1 MNGIKINK
9 FLIINAIFLISFSKL
24 YCEEN
29 NKKGL
34 KSPLDNRFFSIGLFS
49 SADSIKTSV
58 NLEFGFK
65 LFKFNNFEMKSYTS
79 ISGSKIYDD
88 NPNLYELGFMEKL
101 TFGGVDEYNDK
112 VSASRY
118 GFIFASFG
126 FLSFDAYKSGKI
138 LFSKPIYWEIGGGAG
153 FNINVSKHVGILLE
167 FGGGLHMVVDGKN
180 LGYPAK
186 INKAGFGRISLGA
199 RYYIN

>member
-1 MNGIKINK
+1 MKINK
-9 FLIINAIFLISFSKL
+9 FLIISVIFLSFFAKL
-24 YCEEN
+24 YSEET

-34 KSPLDNRFFSIGLFS
+34 QSPLDNRFFSISLFS
-49 SADSIKTSV
+49 GADSIKTSV

-88 NPNLYELGFMEKL
+88 SPQMYELGFMEKL
-101 TFGGVDEYNDK
+101 TFGGVDEYTGK
-112 VSASRY
+112 ISASRY
-118 GFIFASFG
+118 GFMFASFG
-126 FLSFDAYKSGKI
+126 FLSFDADKSGKF
-138 LFSKPIYWEIGGGAG
+138 LFSKPFYWEIGGGAG
-153 FNINVSKHVGILLE
+153 FNINVSKHVAILLE
-167 FGGGLHMVVDGKN
+167 FGGGLHIVIDGKN

-186 INKAGFGRISLGA
+186 VNKVGFGRISLGG

>member
-1 MNGIKINK
+1 MKTNK
-9 FLIINAIFLISFSKL
+9 FLIISVIFLSFFAKL
-24 YCEEN
+24 YSEET

-34 KSPLDNRFFSIGLFS
+34 QSPLDNRFFSISLFS
-49 SADSIKTSV
+49 GADSIKTSV

-88 NPNLYELGFMEKL
+88 SPQMYELGFMEKL
-101 TFGGVDEYNDK
+101 TFGGVDEYTGK
-112 VSASRY
+112 ISASRY
-118 GFIFASFG
+118 GFMFASFG
-126 FLSFDAYKSGKI
+126 FLSFDADKSGKF
-138 LFSKPIYWEIGGGAG
+138 LFSKPFYWEIGGGAG
-153 FNINVSKHVGILLE
+153 FNINVSKHVAILLE
-167 FGGGLHMVVDGKN
+167 FGGGLHIVIDGKN

-186 INKAGFGRISLGA
+186 VNKVGFGRISLGG

>member
-1 MNGIKINK
+1 MKINK
-9 FLIINAIFLISFSKL
+9 FLIISVVFLIFFAKL
-24 YCEEN
+24 YSEET

-34 KSPLDNRFFSIGLFS
+34 QSPLDNRFFSISLFS
-49 SADSIKTSV
+49 GADSIKTSV

-88 NPNLYELGFMEKL
+88 SPQMYELGFMEKL
-101 TFGGVDEYNDK
+101 TFGGVDEYTGK
-112 VSASRY
+112 ISASRY
-118 GFIFASFG
+118 GFMFASFG
-126 FLSFDAYKSGKI
+126 FLSFDADKSGKF
-138 LFSKPIYWEIGGGAG
+138 LFSKPFYWEIGGGAG
-153 FNINVSKHVGILLE
+153 FNINVSKHVAILLE
-167 FGGGLHMVVDGKN
+167 FGGGLHIVVDGKN

-186 INKAGFGRISLGA
+186 VNKVGFGRISLGG

>member
-1 MNGIKINK
+1 MKINK
-9 FLIINAIFLISFSKL
+9 FLIISVVFLSFFAKL
-24 YCEEN
+24 YSEET

-34 KSPLDNRFFSIGLFS
+34 QSPLDNRFFSISLFS
-49 SADSIKTSV
+49 GADSIKTSV

-88 NPNLYELGFMEKL
+88 SPQMYELGFMEKL
-101 TFGGVDEYNDK
+101 TFGGVDEYTGK
-112 VSASRY
+112 ISASRY
-118 GFIFASFG
+118 GFMFASFG
-126 FLSFDAYKSGKI
+126 FLSFDADKSGKF
-138 LFSKPIYWEIGGGAG
+138 LFSKPFYWEIGGGAG
-153 FNINVSKHVGILLE
+153 FNINVSKHVAILLE
-167 FGGGLHMVVDGKN
+167 FGGGLHIVIDGKN

-186 INKAGFGRISLGA
+186 VNKVGFGRISLGG